1 MPLSGRNE
9 VTTALGEYLVGASHG
24 RGFESPRLHE
34 GGQHSTPADLPL
46 YPAIQRRTVRER
58 REMLIAAGD
67 SPHGRKILYIGL
79 MDENIESLRD
89 DKPILRRLDDVGG
102 EAVPGLEDWT
112 LVVFGPE
119 DTARFI
125 ARVGEDKH
133 EGTA

>member
-1 MPLSGRNE
+1 MREVSTQRLLISLSTRQSNDGR
-9 VTTALGEYLVGASHG
+9 
-24 RGFESPRLHE
+24 
-34 GGQHSTPADLPL
+34 
-46 YPAIQRRTVRER
+46 VRER

-67 SPHGRKILYIGL
+67 SPHGRKILYIGR

>member
-1 MPLSGRNE
+1 MREVSTQRLLISLSTRQSNDGR
-9 VTTALGEYLVGASHG
+9 
-24 RGFESPRLHE
+24 
-34 GGQHSTPADLPL
+34 
-46 YPAIQRRTVRER
+46 VRER

-89 DKPILRRLDDVGG
+89 DKPILRRL
-102 EAVPGLEDWT
+102 LEDWT